1 MRFTVGWLKEYLDFD
16 SSIDELCNKLTSIGL
31 EVENVNNPK
40 DKLEKF
46 VVSTISEVKD
56 HPNADKLKVCK
67 VNDGKNFHEIVCG
80 AKNVHEGM
88 ITVLAKIGAII
99 YPSSNKEFKITKNK
113 IRGIQS
119 NGMLCSPQELGFSDE
134 SDGIIEL
141 DKNYI
146 IGESF
151 SQYIED
157 DETDIEI
164 AITPNR
170 VDCAGVYG
178 IARDLSASGLGKQKE
193 LRIKKHN
200 SSYKTKFKVNNM
212 ISDSDCPKFLIREVR
227 DLKNGVSSEFIV
239 KRFNKTGIKVISS
252 LVDITNYI
260 NIDYCRPLHVF
271 DSDKL
276 CGDITIRHSKK
287 GERFTGL
294 DDQEYVLD
302 NNMIVICDDEKIIS
316 LAGILGAK
324 NSGCDENTT
333 NVLIESA
340 YFLPES
346 ISSTGRKLNIQSD
359 ARYRFERGIDPLSTK
374 DGIEMAT
381 DMIKKTCGG
390 EIGTIVNETIST
402 EKSPEINIT
411 LEFLN
416 KLLGTNL
423 KKEIFIQ
430 SLTKIGCKLKEK
442 DGIFFVSPPSW
453 RQDISLK
460 EDLVEEVARLFGY
473 DNIESTPL
481 NFNKKNYEVTNIEQK
496 SKKKIREILVSRG
509 VTETINWSFVNQKW
523 EDILKTSYKKVL
535 LENPISTDLSVL
547 RTNLVGGL
555 LNILKNNN
563 NKGLKNISIFE
574 IGPIFFEEKLVDQS
588 ENVVVMRSGK
598 AVEKNWIE
606 KNRDFDVF
614 DLKSD
619 LIAIFEIINLDSS
632 KIDFSNSANSY
643 YHPGKNCS
651 IKFGNK
657 TIGSLGQIHPQ
668 IIKDFG
674 LKNNVSMLEINFS
687 KLKDFLKD
695 KSDSRKEFKKLSFQ
709 SSIRD
714 FSFSIDKTISS
725 GEVVNF
731 IKSLDKELIRTVKVF
746 DDYSDD
752 SQNRAIAIEVKIQ
765 SEVKTLSELEINKVC
780 QEIVKK
786 IEEKFSAKLR

>member
-157 DETDIEI
+157 DEIDIEI

-178 IARDLSASGLGKQKE
+178 IARDLSASGFGKQKE

-547 RTNLVGGL
+547 RTNLV
-555 LNILKNNN
+555 
-563 NKGLKNISIFE
+563 
-574 IGPIFFEEKLVDQS
+574 
-588 ENVVVMRSGK
+588 
-598 AVEKNWIE
+598 
-606 KNRDFDVF
+606 
-614 DLKSD
+614 
-619 LIAIFEIINLDSS
+619 
-632 KIDFSNSANSY
+632 
-643 YHPGKNCS
+643 
-651 IKFGNK
+651 
-657 TIGSLGQIHPQ
+657 
-668 IIKDFG
+668 
-674 LKNNVSMLEINFS
+674 
-687 KLKDFLKD
+687 
-695 KSDSRKEFKKLSFQ
+695 
-709 SSIRD
+709 
-714 FSFSIDKTISS
+714 
-725 GEVVNF
+725 
-731 IKSLDKELIRTVKVF
+731 
-746 DDYSDD
+746 
-752 SQNRAIAIEVKIQ
+752 
-765 SEVKTLSELEINKVC
+765 
-780 QEIVKK
+780 
-786 IEEKFSAKLR
+786 